1 MEAALLYDWVT
12 RLATPPSFRSL
23 AKVESYLIKALYSS
37 ISLKGYFSSHDGHQ
51 GDPKAIYALEVSGGS
66 TNVYHQAVFSKTSG
80 QHDDEWCKP
89 DWDGWQGRGLE
100 AALVAQEAERYKR
113 ALFRLLA
120 DIQSGSEDQLCDI
133 LATQTKVSETGEGK
147 STPSR
152 QPYQLNAR
160 PSPECSVIPATQS
173 VNRLESY
180 PLIAVVVPAPL
191 WMREGVTRST
201 ISAAVARCKKR
212 LRSSRDADDPQD
224 PELLIPGATQ
234 QRPRKNQN
242 QWPSLFV
249 IHWAAQTQPY
259 TSDEN
264 ALLVRLKEREGMLWA
279 EIAAYFPERSASSL
293 QVHYSTKLRHKATP
307 RAEKLRI
314 RR

>member
-1 MEAALLYDWVT
+1 MT
-12 RLATPPSFRSL
+12 SNPP
-23 AKVESYLIKALYSS
+23 E
-37 ISLKGYFSSHDGHQ
+37 
-51 GDPKAIYALEVSGGS
+51 
-66 TNVYHQAVFSKTSG
+66 
-80 QHDDEWCKP
+80 
-89 DWDGWQGRGLE
+89 
-100 AALVAQEAERYKR
+100 
-113 ALFRLLA
+113 
-120 DIQSGSEDQLCDI
+120 
-133 LATQTKVSETGEGK
+133 QTKVSETGEGK

-152 QPYQLNAR
+152 QPYQPNAR

-173 VNRLESY
+173 VNRPESY
-180 PLIAVVVPAPL
+180 PSIAVVVPAPL

-201 ISAAVARCKKR
+201 TSAAAARCKKR

-224 PELLIPGATQ
+224 PELSIPGATR

-249 IHWAAQTQPY
+249 IHWAAQTHGLKPAYYLTFVPDAIPMLPQTPPTDTSGKQRPY

-264 ALLVRLKEREGMLWA
+264 ALLVRLKEREGMPWA
-279 EIAAYFPERSASSL
+279 EIAAHFPERSASSL